1 MLLTLCLKMSEQL
14 YKLIRSDFADAGV
27 SAAEMEELMQLVECD
42 PARPEEWAH
51 QMAKSYSQLARDYS
65 ERPWAVSLAKTA
77 AEYAEEAED
86 QDQAA
91 SAELDYGPREFW
103 GEAELIASMP
113 AQSPPLRRTDA
124 ADDYVPI
131 GAGAPMP
138 AAAAALSSAASIGV
152 PQPAAA
158 AAAGDAGV
166 PMPAAAAALSSAASI
181 GDPQPA
187 AAAAAGGAGVPQPAA
202 AAAAGGAGIPQPAAP
217 AQGPYP
223 WDPSL
228 PARYDEETAL
238 SVRKILENNHV
249 SSPEWQDAYK
259 TLQGLIEDLKKR
271 EATHRYWLERMPT
284 AGSIYWK
291 DPVHM
296 MDDWAPVGSMEWLN
310 ALAKFAR
317 RQMIEQP
324 LESTGFPAP
333 ASGDP
338 ISAEPSYGSDADMPA
353 GAPAGLRALSS
364 AGSLCGDSSLEHLL
378 PRQVSLHGAP
388 SGLMRQQAYAAQPA
402 AAAQA
407 HAAAA
412 AAAQPDN
419 DLAMAEAEIHALV
432 ECARAGAEAAYAEMA
447 GMPAPVQQELGPTLN
462 AHSNEGAGSWFTPT
476 PAPVSAPGIGLGYTC
491 NAWGNYSMYSGK

>member
-1 MLLTLCLKMSEQL
+1 MSEQL

-27 SAAEMEELMQLVECD
+27 SAAEVEELMPLVECD
-42 PARPEEWAH
+42 PDRPEEWAH
-51 QMAKSYSQLARDYS
+51 QLAKSYSQLARDYS
-65 ERPWAVSLAKTA
+65 ERPWAASLAKTA
-77 AEYAEEAED
+77 AEYAEDAED

-91 SAELDYGPREFW
+91 SAELDYGPRECW
-103 GEAELIASMP
+103 SAEQAEEARTALVTSIAANIAAGVPVAEPYLDIVAPAEAAAGRVLLEQMRARMQSSEAELIASMP

-131 GAGAPMP
+131 GAAAAAGGAGAPMP
-138 AAAAALSSAASIGV
+138 AAAAALSSATSIGN
-152 PQPAAA
+152 PQPAA
-158 AAAGDAGV
+158 
-166 PMPAAAAALSSAASI
+166 S
-181 GDPQPA
+181 
-187 AAAAAGGAGVPQPAA
+187 
-202 AAAAGGAGIPQPAAP
+202 

-223 WDPSL
+223 WDPFL

-238 SVRKILENNHV
+238 NVRKILETNHV
-249 SSPEWQDAYK
+249 SSPAWQHAYK
-259 TLQGLIEDLKKR
+259 TLQDLIKDLRQR
-271 EATHRYWLERMPT
+271 EATHRYWLERMPA
-284 AGSIYWK
+284 AGNIYWE

-296 MDDWAPVGSMEWLN
+296 MDDWAPVGSSEWLN

-324 LESTGFPAP
+324 LEDTWFPAP
-333 ASGDP
+333 ASDDP
-338 ISAEPSYGSDADMPA
+338 ISAEPSNDSDADMPA
-353 GAPAGLRALSS
+353 GAPVSLRALSS
-364 AGSLCGDSSLEHLL
+364 AGSLRGDPSLEHLL

-412 AAAQPDN
+412 AAAQSDD

-447 GMPAPVQQELGPTLN
+447 GMPAPAQQELGPTRN
-462 AHSNEGAGSWFTPT
+462 ATGNMGAGSWFAPT
-476 PAPVSAPGIGLGYTC
+476 PAPASAPGTGLGYTR
-491 NAWGNYSMYSGK
+491 NAWGYGSMFSGM